1 MQSNLTVTGLKDN
14 IIYGCVASNKAGTS
28 EKKTCEVTVIKKGIT
43 YNFIINRVK
52 VSLCRSEKDHE

>member
-14 IIYGCVASNKAGTS
+14 IIYSCVASNKAGIS
-28 EKKTCEVTVIKKGIT
+28 ETKTCEVTVIKKGIT
-43 YNFIINRVK
+43 YNFIITRVK